1 MDAVWRNRNVPRFP
15 VSGGRGLTAET
26 KTMNKIKKLFVGALT
41 LAPLAV
47 FADTTAPL
55 DLSSTGTTI
64 AGYIATAAGAGVA
77 VLAGLY
83 GVRVIIRAFKS
94 VK

>member
-1 MDAVWRNRNVPRFP
+1 M
-15 VSGGRGLTAET
+15 
-26 KTMNKIKKLFVGALT
+26 KTLKKLAFAGLALLPMAT
-41 LAPLAV
+41 
-47 FADTTAPL
+47 FAAGEPL
-55 DLSSTGTTI
+55 DLSSTGTTV

-83 GVRVIIRAFKS
+83 GIRVIIRAFKS

>member
-1 MDAVWRNRNVPRFP
+1 MDAVRLHGDVSDVS
-15 VSGGRGLTAET
+15 VSGGRGLKAET

-47 FADTTAPL
+47 FADAGAPL
-55 DLSSTGTTI
+55 DLTSTGTTI

>member
-1 MDAVWRNRNVPRFP
+1 
-15 VSGGRGLTAET
+15 
-26 KTMNKIKKLFVGALT
+26 MNKIKKAWAWLKRNTAKVVAGGIIGATSVGTAL
-41 LAPLAV
+41 
-47 FADTTAPL
+47 ADTSAPL

>member
-1 MDAVWRNRNVPRFP
+1 M
-15 VSGGRGLTAET
+15 
-26 KTMNKIKKLFVGALT
+26 KNKIQKLIGLGLVT
-41 LAPLAV
+41 VPS
-47 FADTTAPL
+47 FAFAADSAPL

>member
-1 MDAVWRNRNVPRFP
+1 MNKMKKVL
-15 VSGGRGLTAET
+15 LTA
-26 KTMNKIKKLFVGALT
+26 VT
-41 LAPLAV
+41 LAPVAA
-47 FADTTAPL
+47 FADGGAPL
-55 DLSSTGTTI
+55 DLSGTGTEI
-64 AGYIATAAGAGVA
+64 AGFIATAAGAGVA

>member
-1 MDAVWRNRNVPRFP
+1 ME
-15 VSGGRGLTAET
+15 TKT
-26 KTMNKIKKLFVGALT
+26 KTMNWMQRARAWVKHNALKVVT
-41 LAPLAV
+41 GVTVAATSV
-47 FADTTAPL
+47 SSAYADTSAPL
-55 DLSSTGTTI
+55 DLTSTGTTI

>member
-1 MDAVWRNRNVPRFP
+1 M
-15 VSGGRGLTAET
+15 
-26 KTMNKIKKLFVGALT
+26 KNKMKKALLVGLT
-41 LAPLAV
+41 LAPVAM
-47 FADTTAPL
+47 FAADSAPL

>member
-1 MDAVWRNRNVPRFP
+1 
-15 VSGGRGLTAET
+15 
-26 KTMNKIKKLFVGALT
+26 MNKVKKVLLTGLT
-41 LAPLAV
+41 LAPGAA
-47 FADTTAPL
+47 FADGGPPL
-55 DLSSTGTTI
+55 DLSSTGTEI
-64 AGYIATAAGAGVA
+64 AGFIATAAGAGVA

>member
-1 MDAVWRNRNVPRFP
+1 MNMIERAWAFLKRTAVKAVAIATVAGAS
-15 VSGGRGLTAET
+15 VSNA
-26 KTMNKIKKLFVGALT
+26 
-41 LAPLAV
+41 
-47 FADTTAPL
+47 FADTSAPL

>member
-1 MDAVWRNRNVPRFP
+1 MNR
-15 VSGGRGLTAET
+15 L
-26 KTMNKIKKLFVGALT
+26 KQ
-41 LAPLAV
+41 LAV
-47 FADTTAPL
+47 SALVLGPVAAFADGTAPL
-55 DLSSTGTTI
+55 DLTSTGTTI
-64 AGYIATAAGAGVA
+64 AGYIATAAGAGLA